1 MEKVHANSKRKRTI
15 KTAARQTHVS
25 LILLSKKKKQCK
37 ELKLKSRS
45 GPLTGA
51 SAGTGAGLKSRLY
64 SELCVSFFAP
74 QSTVFSPQSLS
85 LNGG

>member
-15 KTAARQTHVS
+15 KTAATHVS

-51 SAGTGAGLKSRLY
+51 TAGTGAGLKSRLY
-64 SELCVSFFAP
+64 SELCASFFAP